1 MKRQRKTYSKRTKFA
16 LVCIA
21 LVVSN
26 IGSVIAKAASL
37 FEAITFTLFVI
48 GPALFQAYKNDRDP
62 MCMLPGAPLRG
73 AIWVGMFLGTASLS
87 KNSTVL
93 EKIFLWPVV

>member
-1 MKRQRKTYSKRTKFA
+1 MKRQRKDISKNTKYI
-16 LVCIA
+16 LVCIT
-21 LVVSN
+21 VVVIN

-37 FEAITFTLFVI
+37 FEAVTFTLFVI
-48 GPALFQAYKNDRDP
+48 GPALFHAYKNDRNP
-62 MCMLPGAPLRG
+62 MCMLPGALLRG
-73 AIWVGMFLGTASLS
+73 AIWAGMFLGTASLS

>member
-48 GPALFQAYKNDRDP
+48 GPALLQAYKKDRDP
-62 MCMLPGAPLRG
+62 MCMLPGALLRG
-73 AIWVGMFLGTASLS
+73 AIWVGLFLGMVFLS
-87 KNSTVL
+87 EHNAIL
-93 EKIFLWPVV
+93 EKIIYWPVI